1 MRILLVIMLLALVQ
15 ANTPVPDVP
24 TATIANGQLRA
35 SIYLPDAKTG
45 YYRGARFDWSGVVSS
60 LTYKDHEYF
69 GQWFEQYDPTLH
81 DAITGPVEEFLTGE
95 TALGYA
101 EAAPGGTFV
110 RIGIGVL
117 RKPTEASFQ
126 RFGRYEI
133 VDPGTWQ
140 THAGKDRI
148 EFVHTLKDGTGY
160 AYTYRKTLRLSGES
174 LIIEHELK
182 NTGSKPIATTVYDH
196 NFFTLDGKTTGPDN
210 VVRFPFAV
218 KASRPLNGM
227 LEIRGRELA
236 IARAF
241 EPKENIFTELE
252 GFGPAASD
260 YGFEMENRA
269 TGAGVR
275 VTSDRPLA
283 KLVFWSAYRTVCP
296 EPYIDASV
304 EPGRATSWR
313 ITYTFYEAKAG
324 SAAPR

>member
-1 MRILLVIMLLALVQ
+1 MRLLLLLSILLVQ
-15 ANTPVPDVP
+15 AAAPAAPQ
-24 TATIANGQLRA
+24 ATISAGQSRA
-35 SIYLPDAKTG
+35 TLYLPDATTG
-45 YYRGARFDWSGVVSS
+45 YYRGTRFDWSGSVAS
-60 LTYKDHEYF
+60 LDWQKHSYF
-69 GQWFEQYDPTLH
+69 GQWFEKYDPRLH

-117 RKPTEASFQ
+117 RKPAEASFQ

-182 NTGSKPIATTVYDH
+182 NTGRKPIATTVYDH

-275 VTSDRPLA
+275 VSSDRPLA

-313 ITYTFYEAKAG
+313 ITYTFYDAKTG
-324 SAAPR
+324 AAAAR